1 MMSRWETM
9 AANLPII
16 QQRLIA
22 LNELHQ
28 QGQNER
34 KLRNVEIFS
43 TFFIVF
49 SAFQFSSTLSHYEAE
64 QQALKTSLDANEQL
78 LKQVNR
84 LIFLL
89 FIDFV
94 LRFFQLKTTFQ
105 SNLDSLKTQ
114 LATIDQKLTTT
125 TGKK

>member
-1 MMSRWETM
+1 MSRWETM

-28 QGQNER
+28 QGKEKQTR
-34 KLRNVEIFS
+34 STGFQFS
-43 TFFIVF
+43 PPF

-78 LKQVNR
+78 LKQ
-84 LIFLL
+84 
-89 FIDFV
+89 
-94 LRFFQLKTTFQ
+94 LKTTFQ

-114 LATIDQKLTTT
+114 LASIDQKLTSTAPT
-125 TGKK
+125 KKK